1 MIGSGVIRSF
11 LAGLGLTAL
20 AALLF
25 AGSFPNPLIEN
36 GVPFFA
42 WIALVPVFFL
52 LYKVSLGASV
62 LWGAL
67 YGYTAYLLFNY
78 WLASFHP
85 LAGIIVHGI
94 YMLYMALLFFALKL
108 AIVFCPRRAYIAHWA
123 IWLAYEYIRTL
134 GFLGYPYG
142 VIGYSQWRVIP
153 LIQIADIFGVWG
165 VSALVV
171 FPSAWL
177 AAAFAARSGGERGAI
192 AARVPGAIAAVA
204 CKAARKV
211 ASFYR
216 RERVSAVGWLAALAA
231 ALFYGIAVPSNFS
244 DAPRANL
251 ALIQHNSDPWRGG
264 LEAFRRNFEVLARL
278 SDEALAAY
286 PRPDMVVWSETAF
299 VPRIHWQRAYRDDQD
314 MWLLVRDLLD
324 YLAEQDVP
332 FVIGNHD
339 GRRDPARNPDFLD
352 GFRVDFNAALLFEGG
367 EIVDV
372 YRKVHLVPF
381 TEHFPFRD
389 RFPRV
394 YRWLRDADTHFWD
407 PGTELTVFSGPG
419 FYFSTPICF
428 EDSFG
433 YLPRAFVR
441 GGAEV
446 LVNLSNKAWAGS
458 LASQNQQLGMAVFR
472 AVENRR
478 SVVRATSSGQTA
490 GIDPAGRVIATA
502 PPFAEAWLAVQ
513 VPIVRDRMTIYTRFG
528 DFLGIGFALAA
539 GLLLIIS
546 GVLYIMAMCK
556 RRRAH
561 AEPAKVS
568 GGFPDR
574 TAKAGEIPQRRKR

>member
-1 MIGSGVIRSF
+1 MIKSF
-11 LAGLGLTAL
+11 AAGLGLTAL

-36 GVPFFA
+36 GLPVFA
-42 WIALVPVFFL
+42 WVALVPVFFL
-52 LYKVSLGASV
+52 LYRASLGASA

-94 YMLYMALLFFALKL
+94 YMLYMALLFLALKL
-108 AIVFCPRRAYIAHWA
+108 AIVFFPRRAYFAHWV
-123 IWLAYEYIRTL
+123 IWLAYEYVSTL

-142 VIGYSQWRVIP
+142 VIGYSQWRVLP
-153 LIQIADIFGVWG
+153 VIQIADIFGVWG

-177 AAAFAARSGGERGAI
+177 AAAFAAGSGGG
-192 AARVPGAIAAVA
+192 PGALAAKFPVAVA
-204 CKAARKV
+204 ALARKAAFKV
-211 ASFYR
+211 VVFYR
-216 RERVSAVGWLAALAA
+216 RERVSAIGWFAAFVA
-231 ALFYGIAVPSNFS
+231 ALFYGFAVPADFS
-244 DAPRANL
+244 DAPHTNI
-251 ALIQHNSDPWRGG
+251 ALIQHNTDPWRGG
-264 LEAFRRNFEVLARL
+264 LADIRRNLEILTRL

-286 PRPDMVVWSETAF
+286 PKPDMVVWSETAF
-299 VPRIHWQRAYRDDQD
+299 VPRIHWNRTYRPDQD
-314 MWLLVRDLLD
+314 AWLLVRDLLD
-324 YLAEQDVP
+324 YMAGQDVP

-339 GRRDPARNPDFLD
+339 GRRDPVRNPNFLE

-367 EIVDV
+367 EITEV
-372 YRKVHLVPF
+372 YRKMHLVPF

-394 YRWLRDADTHFWD
+394 YQWLRDADTHIWD
-407 PGTELTVFSGPG
+407 PGTEFTVFSGPG

-441 GGAEV
+441 RGAEV
-446 LVNLSNKAWAGS
+446 IVNLSNKAWAGS
-458 LASQNQQLGMAVFR
+458 LTSQNQQLGMAVFR

-490 GIDPAGRVIATA
+490 GIAPDGRVVAMA
-502 PPFAEAWLAVQ
+502 PPFAEAWLTVS
-513 VPIVRDRMTIYTRFG
+513 VPIIRDRATIYTRFG
-528 DFLGIGFALAA
+528 DFLGIGFAIAA
-539 GLLLIIS
+539 VLLLVVG
-546 GVLYIMAMCK
+546 GVL
-556 RRRAH
+556 RVRAKTLRKT
-561 AEPAKVS
+561 P
-568 GGFPDR
+568 
-574 TAKAGEIPQRRKR
+574 KAL